1 MTMALAQL
9 FSIYGQLNSRGG
21 IPEEDEFNGDGETG
35 MGGND
40 GDQKKSASPGIRS
53 TENGI

>member
-1 MTMALAQL
+1 MALAQL